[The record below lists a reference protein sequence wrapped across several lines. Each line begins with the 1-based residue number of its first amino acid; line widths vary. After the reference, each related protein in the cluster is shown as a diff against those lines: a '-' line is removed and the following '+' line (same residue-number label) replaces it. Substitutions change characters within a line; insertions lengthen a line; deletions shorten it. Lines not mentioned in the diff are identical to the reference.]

1 MEIHIG
7 NRIAEVELLGKEGN
21 IVKLTIDGK
30 EYEVDVVMA
39 ENGSCS
45 ILHEGKSYNAEL
57 VRSHNGKSYKVNTL
71 FSSYNVDII
80 DTKTKY
86 LSLKKSEEGRQDSKI
101 VSPMPGKVVAIP
113 VQEGD
118 KMKAGDTVIVIEAM
132 KMQSNYKV
140 NSDCT
145 IKKILVKEGDTVNNG
160 QELVLLD
167 LLEVTKD

>member
-7 NRIAEVELLGKEGN
+7 NRIAEVELLSKEGN

-30 EYEVDVVMA
+30 EYEVDVAMV

-45 ILHEGKSYNAEL
+45 ILHDGKSYNAEL
-57 VRSHNGKSYKVNTL
+57 VRSESGKNYKVNTL

-80 DTKTKY
+80 DTKAKY
-86 LSLKKSEEGRQDSKI
+86 LRLKKSEEGRQDNKI

-113 VQEGD
+113 VQVGD
-118 KMKAGDTVIVIEAM
+118 KVKAGDTVIVIEAM

-140 NSDCT
+140 NSDCI
-145 IKKILVKEGDTVNNG
+145 IKEILVKEGDTINND
-160 QELVLLD
+160 QELILLD
-167 LLEVTKD
+167 LEVIKE